1 MAQTT
6 HIPILNQPTAY
17 KHGCRLAT
25 ALLGTLAILS
35 LQLSGS
41 IAESTSP
48 VGQFFQQ
55 WSGSGVA
62 LAKAPR
68 YIPPKRRGMPKRTQ
82 GGGSRGCQIFA
93 TGRED
98 CTLSLTALVPTDH
111 IGLTAS
117 ARPVLNWYASHASDQ
132 PIQIALVEPGVSKP
146 IWVAQLPKLNAGL
159 NQVHIPDHVAELKP
173 GHLYRWTV
181 FMVNPSDHSV
191 SNIVTRGWIERV
203 ELAPAQSKQL
213 MAIRS
218 PMERANFLAEAG
230 LWYDALTEY
239 IQSLHT
245 TPHDQQ
251 PLNSLFS
258 LFNQVGLSQVIEW
271 EQENPTF
278 SKPLS

>member
-1 MAQTT
+1 MSQTT
-6 HIPILNQPTAY
+6 HLTVLDKPTSSQ
-17 KHGCRLAT
+17 HGCRLAT

-48 VGQFFQQ
+48 AGQFFQQ

-68 YIPPKRRGMPKRTQ
+68 YIPPKRRGIPKRTQ
-82 GGGSRGCQIFA
+82 GGGSRGCQTLA

-111 IGLTAS
+111 IGLTS
-117 ARPVLNWYASHASDQ
+117 TSRPVLSWYASHASDQ
-132 PIQIALVEPGVSKP
+132 PIQIALVEPGVNQP
-146 IWVAQLPKLNAGL
+146 LWVGQLPKLKSGL
-159 NQVHIPDHVAELKP
+159 NQVQVPASASELKP

-181 FMVNPSDHSV
+181 SLVDPSDRSV
-191 SNIVTRGWIERV
+191 SNLVTRGWIERV

-213 MAIRS
+213 MALQS
-218 PMERANFLAEAG
+218 PMERANFLAETG

-245 TPHDQQ
+245 NPQKQQ
-251 PLNSLFS
+251 PLNSLLS
-258 LFNQVGLSQVIEW
+258 LFKQVGLSQVIEW